1 MTTDSGVWRRLRRWA
16 IAWKVGRPH
25 LVSPDLEYTQKCS
38 AIQDALVRARLDPL
52 HVRVVFGDEM
62 SYYRRPA
69 PGREWHEEGRGG
81 CMQPT
86 APQAPGPN
94 TRRRIIGALD
104 AVSGRV
110 TSLTRSSAG
119 VRALLK
125 FLRQLRE
132 AYEPGMHLIL
142 VWDNWPPHHHEAVRA
157 LATELD
163 IELLYTP
170 TYAPWTNYIEKL
182 WKKLRAELLR
192 LHRLS
197 DAWVEL
203 RRRVNQYLA
212 ALDRPNPELLRYVG
226 LAS

>member
-1 MTTDSGVWRRLRRWA
+1 VTTDSGVWRRLRRWA

-25 LVSPDLEYTQKCS
+25 LISPDPEYTRKCS
-38 AIQDALVRARLDPL
+38 AIQDALARARLDPL

-69 PGREWHEEGRGG
+69 PGREWHEQGRGG

-86 APQAPGPN
+86 APQAPGSN

-104 AVSGRV
+104 AISGRV
-110 TSLTRSSAG
+110 TSMTRSAAG

-125 FLRQLRE
+125 FLRQLRA

-142 VWDNWPPHHHEAVRA
+142 VWDNWPPHHHEDVRA
-157 LATELD
+157 LAAELD

-192 LHRLS
+192 LHRFS

-212 ALDRPNPELLRYVG
+212 ALDRPNTELLRYVG